1 VPDALI
7 TSEANRVAL
16 VETEIQAGDGAVNE
30 AHPLTILLC
39 TWYAKCR
46 RDLPWR
52 KTRDPYPIWLSEVIL
67 QQTRVDQGLA
77 YWERFL
83 EEFPRVEDLARADS
97 ERVMKL
103 WQGLGYYSRAR
114 NVHKAAQAVAAAGG
128 RFPSCASELCDLPG
142 VGPYT
147 AAAVASICYNEP
159 VAAVDGNVIRVVS
172 RLLDL
177 ELPVDRAPGRGA
189 VEGLAQAMVDR
200 NDPGTSN
207 QAMMELGAMVCSPKA
222 PKCSDC
228 PVASG
233 CLAAARGTALERPVK
248 HTRTRVENVHFTFS
262 LHLHPSGD
270 QVWMERRPAGGIWG
284 ELWSLPFTETPDEP
298 QNNGLEAKSW
308 GPFKHELS
316 HRRITASCHL
326 SEQGVV
332 GASGRWVDFED
343 VGEYALHRLMERM
356 WEQIGPE
363 IAGKR

>member
-1 VPDALI
+1 VP
-7 TSEANRVAL
+7 
-16 VETEIQAGDGAVNE
+16 EIQAGDEAVNE
-30 AHPLTILLC
+30 EHPLTILLC

-83 EEFPRVEDLARADS
+83 AEFPRVEDLARADS

-128 RFPSCASELCDLPG
+128 RFPSCADELRDLPG

-172 RLLDL
+172 RIFDL
-177 ELPVDRAPGRGA
+177 ELPVDRAPGRAA
-189 VEGLAQAMVDR
+189 VEGLAQAMVNR

-222 PKCSDC
+222 PKCTEC

-248 HTRTRVENVHFTFS
+248 HTRTRVKNVHFSFA
-262 LHLHPSGD
+262 LHLHPSGG
-270 QVWMERRPAGGIWG
+270 QVWMERRPASGIWG
-284 ELWSLPFTETPDEP
+284 DLWSLPFIETADEP

-316 HRRITASCHL
+316 HRRITAWCHL
-326 SEQGVV
+326 SKQGVE
-332 GASGRWVDFED
+332 GAAGRWVGFED
-343 VGEYALHRLMERM
+343 VGEYALHRLMDRM